1 MKMRFNHIY
10 YFLYFTLYYTFA
22 ISSPVEKDLRDVK
35 EEEKPL
41 TKEVTV
47 SDMEGI
53 NKVRVKRQS
62 GAGKYTEAAKMPKV
76 KQMRLFLQLFK
87 NFWDAA
93 YIGGSHPFHPNIPK
107 AAIALYKQKIVEF
120 FVPDVGRDPNKEM
133 A

>member
-1 MKMRFNHIY
+1 
-10 YFLYFTLYYTFA
+10 
-22 ISSPVEKDLRDVK
+22 
-35 EEEKPL
+35 
-41 TKEVTV
+41 
-47 SDMEGI
+47 
-53 NKVRVKRQS
+53 
-62 GAGKYTEAAKMPKV
+62 MPKV